1 MMRRFLS
8 TLLFPTLLLA
18 QQPKP
23 APTKLAPEQ
32 VASLEAHLD
41 LSYATYGDRTLQLDL
56 YRPKTATAPLPAILC
71 IHGGGWF
78 KGERGNMTNLAQALA
93 ARGFVTATLSYRLS
107 GEAKFPAAIQDGKAA
122 VRFLRAN
129 AEKYGIMTEAIG
141 VTGLSAGGHLA
152 ALLATSGGVA
162 ELEGSGGHAQHSS
175 AVQACVAMGAQ
186 SDLMSER
193 IATLSAAPNN
203 PHYRPFLGDSQAK
216 IPQTYALASPR
227 HHLDQTDPPLVFMSG
242 DLDDPSTHA
251 EETRQDLMR
260 LGIPTGLT
268 LLPKAPHAFLN
279 QQRPFDLAVDAC
291 DDFFTRHLK
300 QPKQSVGK

>member
-1 MMRRFLS
+1 MRLLF

-18 QQPKP
+18 QQPSKP

-41 LSYATYGDRTLQLDL
+41 LTYATYGDRTLQLDL
-56 YRPKTATAPLPAILC
+56 YRPKATNEPLPAILC

-78 KGERGNMTNLAQALA
+78 KGERSNVTNLAQALA

-129 AEKYGIMTEAIG
+129 AEKYGIAASVIG

-162 ELEGSGGHAQHSS
+162 ELEGSGGHAQYSS
-175 AVQACVAMGAQ
+175 AVQACMAMGAQ
-186 SDLMSER
+186 SDLQSDR
-193 IATLSAAPNN
+193 IKALSRQPQD
-203 PHYRPFLGDSQAK
+203 PFYRPFLGGNA
-216 IPQTYALASPR
+216 INLPEIYALASPR
-227 HHLDQTDPPLVFMSG
+227 YHLDQTDPPLAFMTG
-242 DLDDPSTHA
+242 DQDDESTHA
-251 EETRQDLMR
+251 EETRRDLIR

-268 LLPKAPHAFLN
+268 LLPQAPHAFLN
-279 QQRPFDLAVDAC
+279 QQRPFDLALEAC
-291 DDFFTRHLK
+291 DQFFTQHLK
-300 QPKQSVGK
+300 QPPQSVGK

>member
-1 MMRRFLS
+1 MRLLF

-18 QQPKP
+18 QQPSKP
-23 APTKLAPEQ
+23 TPTKLAPEV
-32 VASLEAHLD
+32 VASLETHLD
-41 LSYATYGDRTLQLDL
+41 LTYATYGDRTLQLDL
-56 YRPKTATAPLPAILC
+56 YRPKTSTEPLPAILC

-107 GEAKFPAAIQDGKAA
+107 GEAKFPAAIQDCKAT

-175 AVQACVAMGAQ
+175 AVQACMAMGAQ
-186 SDLMSER
+186 SDLQSDR
-193 IATLSAAPNN
+193 IKALSRQPQD
-203 PHYRPFLGDSQAK
+203 PFYRPFLGGNA
-216 IPQTYALASPR
+216 INLPEIYALASPR
-227 HHLDQTDPPLVFMSG
+227 YHLDQTDPPLAFMTG
-242 DLDDPSTHA
+242 DQDDESTHA
-251 EETRQDLMR
+251 EETRRDLIR

-268 LLPKAPHAFLN
+268 LLPQAPHAFLN
-279 QQRPFDLAVDAC
+279 QQRPFDLALEAC
-291 DDFFTRHLK
+291 DQFFTQHLK
-300 QPKQSVGK
+300 QPPQSVGK